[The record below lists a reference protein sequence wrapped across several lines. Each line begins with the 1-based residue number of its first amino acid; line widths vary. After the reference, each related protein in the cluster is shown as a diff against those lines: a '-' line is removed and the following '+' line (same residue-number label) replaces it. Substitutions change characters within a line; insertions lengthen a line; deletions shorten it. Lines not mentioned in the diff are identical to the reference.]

1 MDDRMEAV
9 VPWLTLKS
17 VRGVGN
23 LLFRRLITHFGSPRR
38 VLNSSLEELARVE
51 GITAAI
57 ARTIQKARPPGWIDD
72 ELSQACKAGFTLL
85 TQNDARYPNL
95 LLQIPDPPPVLYV
108 NGRPPSH
115 HNTVAVVGAR
125 KATAYGRRAT
135 FDLCKELARSGITVV
150 SGMALGIDTAAHQ
163 GALAGGG
170 STVAILGSG
179 LGNIYPT
186 QNLKLSRLITET
198 GSVISEFPIA
208 APPEAHHFPKRNRII
223 SGMSLGTVVVEA
235 ARRSG
240 SLITARLAAEQNREV
255 FAVPGSIH
263 AQTTQGTHD
272 LIKQGAK
279 LVDKVADIL
288 IEIFP
293 QLVDGTGPAPSPDTV
308 TLSTAALTPEEAK
321 VFSLLGP
328 YPVHI
333 DTLARRHNLP
343 IHHLTS
349 MLSQL
354 ELKGVVCQE
363 PGKYF
368 LRLPQAKIE

>member
-1 MDDRMEAV
+1 MNDQMNAV
-9 VPWLTLKS
+9 IPWLILQS
-17 VRGVGN
+17 VPGVGN
-23 LLFRRLITHFGSPRR
+23 LLFRRLINHFGSPER
-38 VLNSSLEELARVE
+38 VLSSSIKELGRVE
-51 GITAAI
+51 GISSRAAQ
-57 ARTIQKARPPGWIDD
+57 AIQRVQPPPWIDD
-72 ELSQACKAGFTLL
+72 ELNQIRKAGFTLL
-85 TQNDARYPNL
+85 TQNDTRYPAL

-108 NGRPPSH
+108 RGCPPTFR
-115 HNTVAVVGAR
+115 NTVAVVGAR

-135 FDLCKELARSGITVV
+135 FDLCKELSRGGITVV

-170 STVAILGSG
+170 STVAVLGSG

-186 QNLKLSRLITET
+186 QNFKLSRQIAES
-198 GSVISEFPIA
+198 GSVISEFPISA
-208 APPEAHHFPKRNRII
+208 LPDARHFPMRNRII

-293 QLVDGTGPAPSPDTV
+293 QLVDEDRQEGLDHAAARA
-308 TLSTAALTPEEAK
+308 AALTPEEAQ

-328 YPVHI
+328 YPVQI
-333 DTLARRHNLP
+333 DNLARQQDLP
-343 IHHLTS
+343 MNQLTS
-349 MLSQL
+349 TLSQL
-354 ELKGVVCQE
+354 ELKGMVCQE

-368 LRLPQAKIE
+368 LRLPGAEIE